1 MIDSVLSLTHC
12 LYAWRYYNHNNISS
26 MMLIVFSACLSE
38 NRGIRVTH
46 RRLLRYFTVCA
57 QPENLRAFC
66 SVLLLTN
73 YFFNVQ
79 QQKMLP
85 PQIQTANQ
93 ALSCYL
99 IRTSIFVKLLISVN
113 PFYCWITSKS
123 FLKFKPSIS
132 YCTTAASFHFFK
144 TCIFSTQDSAC

>member
-1 MIDSVLSLTHC
+1 MAILQPQQHLKYDADSLFSLSIGEQGDSCFPSYSTEVFHC
-12 LYAWRYYNHNNISS
+12 LRPTGKPTGS
-26 MMLIVFSACLSE
+26 
-38 NRGIRVTH
+38 
-46 RRLLRYFTVCA
+46 
-57 QPENLRAFC
+57 FC

-123 FLKFKPSIS
+123 FLKFKPGIS